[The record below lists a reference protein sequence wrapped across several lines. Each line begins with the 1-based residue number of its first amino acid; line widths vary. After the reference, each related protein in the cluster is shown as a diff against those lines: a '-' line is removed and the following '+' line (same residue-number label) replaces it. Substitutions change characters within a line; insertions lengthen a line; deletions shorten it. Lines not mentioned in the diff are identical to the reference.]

1 MTGTEHRN
9 VGIPRYT
16 RILLMPD
23 GGRTREYAISRGMVL
38 TLLVLGA
45 VAVALVTAL
54 MIVFAGRADD
64 RQRIGQLERDLAAA
78 EAGARAAHA
87 LATELEDLRRMQEQ
101 LLVMLGVEGVD
112 PVAADSLAAWLD
124 RAPGSAAEG
133 MRRAAAIAVTPA
145 PSRWPAA
152 GPVTQEYVAGNAAR
166 GIRPHLG
173 LDIAGNEATPV
184 LAAGA
189 GTVVRTGTDEH
200 LGNFV
205 EIQHGLGY
213 LTVYGHC
220 SRLAVGPGTRV
231 EAGQVIAYM
240 GRTGEATAT
249 HLHFEVWQQGEAV
262 DPRSVLP
269 GDPPER

>member
-1 MTGTEHRN
+1 MERKT

-23 GGRTREYAISRGMVL
+23 GGRTREYAISRGMVA
-38 TLLVLGA
+38 TLLMLSA
-45 VAVALVTAL
+45 VFAALLTAL
-54 MIVFAGRADD
+54 MVVLAGQAGD

-78 EAGARAAHA
+78 EVGTETALV

-112 PVAADSLAAWLD
+112 AAATDSLAAWIG
-124 RAPGSAAEG
+124 RAPGSSAEG

-152 GPVTQEYVAGNAAR
+152 GPVTQEYVAGNVAR
-166 GIRPHLG
+166 GIQPHLG
-173 LDIAGNEATPV
+173 LDIAGSETTPV

-189 GTVVRTGTDEH
+189 GTVARTGTDDY

-220 SRLAVGPGTRV
+220 SRLAVGPGARV
-231 EAGQVIAYM
+231 EAGQVIGYM
-240 GRTGEATAT
+240 GRTGRATAT